1 MDDQSPSATRAIEI
15 RIEDISQL
23 FHSLDPFPFRERDLD
38 DDAEEFIVS
47 WAREIPA
54 DQPLKIIVPLPD
66 TQASRQEAKELG
78 AAMTRYFNYRAHIV
92 TLDLKELFVGR
103 RALAI
108 GATVLT
114 IPAAKPAGL

>member
-78 AAMTRYFNYRAHIV
+78 AAMTRSTIAPTSSRLISKNSSASAPSAGHWRHGAH
-92 TLDLKELFVGR
+92 DPR
-103 RALAI
+103 RI
-108 GATVLT
+108 FCT
-114 IPAAKPAGL
+114 